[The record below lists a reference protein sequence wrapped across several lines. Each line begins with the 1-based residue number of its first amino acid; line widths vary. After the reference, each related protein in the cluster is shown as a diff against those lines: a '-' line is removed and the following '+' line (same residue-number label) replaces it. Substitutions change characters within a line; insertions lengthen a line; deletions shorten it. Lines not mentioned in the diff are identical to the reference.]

1 MGPPAGM
8 GLRADRG
15 AFTMIGLLIS
25 WVLFAAVFLGLSKL
39 LPGFHVRSFG
49 TALIVA
55 AVYSLLHILLFK
67 ILLILA
73 FVPVILTFGLFI
85 FVINA
90 VILWLTH
97 LLIEGFTIH
106 SVPTALVAAVLLTI
120 ANNAIRAILLG

>member
-1 MGPPAGM
+1 
-8 GLRADRG
+8 
-15 AFTMIGLLIS
+15 MIGMLIS

-55 AVYSLLHILLFK
+55 AVYSILHILLFK
-67 ILLILA
+67 VFLILA
-73 FVPVILTFGLFI
+73 FIPVILTFGLFI

-97 LLIEGFTIH
+97 LVIDGFEIDSIMTGLI
-106 SVPTALVAAVLLTI
+106 AAVLLTI
-120 ANNAIRAILLG
+120 ANNLIRAAFLH

>member
-1 MGPPAGM
+1 M
-8 GLRADRG
+8 L
-15 AFTMIGLLIS
+15 GLLIS

-55 AVYSLLHILLFK
+55 AVYSVLHILLFK
-67 ILLILA
+67 IFVILA
-73 FVPVILTFGLFI
+73 FIPVILTFGLFI

-97 LLIEGFTIH
+97 LLIDGFEIDGI
-106 SVPTALVAAVLLTI
+106 VVGIVAAVLLTI
-120 ANNAIRAILLG
+120 ANNVIRAAFMH

>member
-1 MGPPAGM
+1 M
-8 GLRADRG
+8 L
-15 AFTMIGLLIS
+15 GLLIS

-55 AVYSLLHILLFK
+55 AVYSVLHILLFK
-67 ILLILA
+67 IFVILA
-73 FVPVILTFGLFI
+73 FIPVILTFGLFI

-97 LLIEGFTIH
+97 LLIDGFEIDGM
-106 SVPTALVAAVLLTI
+106 VVGLVVAVLLTI
-120 ANNAIRAILLG
+120 ANNVIRAVFMH